1 MDLQYLQDYFRVCW
15 GAEVYQEYEYYDLPL
30 VPNIEMLKAPCR
42 VSKTRLQVEMA
53 LVRKIEGHAWV
64 RDRQRFGPS
73 RLE

>member
-1 MDLQYLQDYFRVCW
+1 MDLQYLQDYIRVCW

-53 LVRKIEGHAWV
+53 LARKVKDTPGYEIDNGLGP
-64 RDRQRFGPS
+64 RD
-73 RLE
+73 